1 MRRFCK
7 EKPLKEAT
15 SILKLLHIPLQ
26 DSSLHK
32 DATKINP
39 GFLAETCLNQLKS
52 TNKISE
58 RQVLELKMECK
69 TFLITILEKLQNK
82 APVNH
87 QLVRSMRCLDPR
99 CMAESKEVCLAQMK
113 RMLHHLVGANHVEES
128 ACDDILRE
136 FGEFCDFA
144 ALQASFREFDPK
156 TDRVDTQLHETMGTN
171 KAFSKVWH
179 VVKMLLVL
187 SHGQASVERGFS
199 INKELIVENQKE
211 ASLVAQRLIVGHI
224 RSVGGV
230 TNVQLTKELL
240 ISVSG
245 ARQRYHSYLDDQ
257 KRATDKEKSVQK
269 RKALADELDELK
281 KKRAR
286 VENDISA
293 LEKSADEYADKAES
307 TGKLTFITKSNSLR
321 RTAKEKKASLQD
333 LEKQIDEK
341 LAEMKH

>member
-1 MRRFCK
+1 
-7 EKPLKEAT
+7 
-15 SILKLLHIPLQ
+15 
-26 DSSLHK
+26 
-32 DATKINP
+32 
-39 GFLAETCLNQLKS
+39 
-52 TNKISE
+52 
-58 RQVLELKMECK
+58 
-69 TFLITILEKLQNK
+69 
-82 APVNH
+82 
-87 QLVRSMRCLDPR
+87 MRCLDPR

-144 ALQASFREFDPK
+144 ALQAS
-156 TDRVDTQLHETMGTN
+156 
-171 KAFSKVWH
+171 
-179 VVKMLLVL
+179 
-187 SHGQASVERGFS
+187 VERGFS

-224 RSVGGV
+224 RSVGSV

-257 KRATDKEKSVQK
+257 KRDNGKEKSVKK
-269 RKALADELDELK
+269 RKALGDELDELK

-286 VENDISA
+286 VENDIGA

-341 LAEMKH
+341 LAEMKQ